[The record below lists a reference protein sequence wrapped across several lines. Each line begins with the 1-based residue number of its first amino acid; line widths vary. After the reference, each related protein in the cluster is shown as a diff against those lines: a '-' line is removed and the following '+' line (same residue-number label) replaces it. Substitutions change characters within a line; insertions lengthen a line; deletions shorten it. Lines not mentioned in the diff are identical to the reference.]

1 MERNRTRQ
9 IGLATSLVLTTL
21 FLGCCVNVGNNLK
34 AKAKRTEEL
43 SASVGDATSLAVTTN
58 VGTIKLESADV
69 AEITVFAEITVRS
82 KNIEEAETLVEEVE
96 IKVKQSGSK
105 LAIEAIKPSHFGRN
119 QLSTD
124 LTITAPP
131 HLALQCTTNVGD
143 IRTTGFTER
152 VSAKTDVGS
161 IRCTG
166 LRGAIDLHT
175 NVGDIK
181 AAYAQEA
188 APALQAKA
196 STNVGSVDFAG
207 PERISARLSARVNVG
222 SIDTDRPLTV
232 TGPIKKSIQAT
243 LGEAEGQ
250 ITLHTNVGSIKIR

>member
-1 MERNRTRQ
+1 MGQNAGKR
-9 IGLATSLVLTTL
+9 IGLAVSLLLTTL
-21 FLGCCVNVGNNLK
+21 FLGCCVNIGNNLK
-34 AKAKRTEEL
+34 AKAKRSETL
-43 SASVGDATSLAVTTN
+43 TAPTADVTTLAVRTE
-58 VGTIKLESADV
+58 VGTIRLESGDV
-69 AEITVFAEITVRS
+69 SEITIAADITVRS
-82 KNIEEAETLVEEVE
+82 KTDEEAEAWLEEVE
-96 IKVKQSGSK
+96 IVTSQSGST
-105 LAIEAIKPSHFGRN
+105 LTIEAPKPPRFGRN

-131 HLALQCTTNVGD
+131 DLTLRCTTNVGD
-143 IRTTGFTER
+143 IRISGFTKD
-152 VSAKTDVGS
+152 VTAKTDVGS

-166 LRGAIDLHT
+166 LREATDLHT

-181 AAYAQEA
+181 AVYASEA
-188 APALQAKA
+188 ASTVQAKL

-207 PERISARLSARVNVG
+207 PKEISANLSAKVNVG

-243 LGEAEGQ
+243 LGAAEGR